1 MDPTATDIPRP
12 SLPMPTALLSLLMS
26 PLSLPPRLTTSPPT
40 DCPLVC
46 TPVCPTPLDWPTPVW
61 LPTPTA
67 LSSLLSL
74 LMLLLPVPSTWLP
87 TPRPKMNQEVCCC
100 EDYLFLQIVVSF
112 AVKHKLQ

>member
-1 MDPTATDIPRP
+1 MDPMATDIPRP
-12 SLPMPTALLSLLMS
+12 SLPMPTAPLSLLMS

-46 TPVCPTPLDWPTPVW
+46 TPDCPTPVW

-67 LSSLLSL
+67 PSSLLSL

>member
-26 PLSLPPRLTTSPPT
+26 PLSLLPRLTTSPTT

-46 TPVCPTPLDWPTPVW
+46 TPVCPTPLDWATPFW
-61 LPTPTA
+61 
-67 LSSLLSL
+67 
-74 LMLLLPVPSTWLP
+74 LPVPSTWLP

-100 EDYLFLQIVVSF
+100 EDYLFLQIV
-112 AVKHKLQ
+112 